1 MIRSKKSLFIRYF
14 FLILFSVVALF
25 PMIYM
30 ISTSLK
36 PNGALYEFP
45 PKFFPNLD
53 EITLNNYR
61 YILGESRFIK
71 NFLNSIYVSSL
82 SVFIAAITSTALA
95 FVLGQFKNRFTNMVF
110 ALLIV
115 TMVIPGT
122 TLIVPQFE
130 LAVWMN
136 LINKLTALIPFYT
149 VWVIPFSTFM
159 IKGFM
164 ESIPKDI
171 IDSAEIDGASIF
183 KVFVNIAVPLA
194 SPGIASVTIFNF
206 LSSWEEF
213 PWANT
218 VINDSNIR
226 TLPIAITG
234 FFGQHQFTQWGYV
247 FALSMLS
254 LLPILIIFISFQKF
268 FISGLVAG
276 GVKG

>member
-1 MIRSKKSLFIRYF
+1 MINSKKSIITRYIL
-14 FLILFSVVALF
+14 LIIFSLIAIF

-30 ISTSLK
+30 LSTSLK

-45 PKFFPNLD
+45 PKFFPDKNEL
-53 EITLNNYR
+53 TLENYK
-61 YILGESRFIK
+61 YILNESKFMR
-71 NFLNSIYVSSL
+71 NFFNSIYVS
-82 SVFIAAITSTALA
+82 VIAVIISSIVSTGLA
-95 FVLGQFKNRFTNMVF
+95 FVIGRFKNKFTKIIF
-110 ALLIV
+110 SCLIV

-130 LAVWMN
+130 MAVKFKI
-136 LINKLTALIPFYT
+136 INSLSGLIPFYIA
-149 VWVIPFSTFM
+149 WVIPFSTFM

-164 ESIPKDI
+164 ENIPNSI
-171 IDSAEIDGASIF
+171 IDAAEIDGASIF
-183 KVFVNIAVPLA
+183 QVFYKIAVPLA
-194 SPGIASVTIFNF
+194 VPAIASVSIFNF

-218 VINDSNIR
+218 VINDTKLR

-247 FALSMLS
+247 FALSVLS
-254 LLPILIIFISFQKF
+254 LIPVVVIFISFQKF
-268 FISGLVAG
+268 FISGLASG

>member
-1 MIRSKKSLFIRYF
+1 MLRSRKSLSIKYF
-14 FLILFSVVALF
+14 LLICFSIVALF
-25 PMIYM
+25 PMVYM

-45 PKFFPNLD
+45 PRFLPSLD

-61 YILGESRFIK
+61 YIMGESRFLH
-71 NFLNSIYVSSL
+71 NFLNSLYVSTA
-82 SVFIAAITSTALA
+82 SVMIAAITSTALA
-95 FVLGQFKNRFTNMVF
+95 FVIGQFKNKFTNIVF
-110 ALLIV
+110 SLLII

-130 LAVWMN
+130 LAV
-136 LINKLTALIPFYT
+136 LFDFVNKLSALIPFYIA
-149 VWVIPFSTFM
+149 WVIPFSTFM

-171 IDSAEIDGASIF
+171 IDSAEMDGSSIF
-183 KVFVNIAVPLA
+183 TVFTKIAVPLA
-194 SPGIASVTIFNF
+194 SPAIASVSIFNF

-218 VINDSNIR
+218 VINDSNLR

-247 FALSMLS
+247 FALSMLA
-254 LLPILIIFISFQKF
+254 LLPILFIFIAFQRF
-268 FISGLVAG
+268 FISGLAAG